1 MNILVSSCLCGV
13 NCKYNGG
20 NNEDKRVA
28 KLMDTHTV
36 ICVCPEVLGGLST
49 PRTPA
54 EIVGDRVVTKDGE
67 DVTEAFYKGAE
78 KALEAAEKYNVD
90 MAILK
95 ANSPSCGCGKVYD
108 GTFSKT
114 LVEGDGVFAK
124 MLKEKNIKVYNEND
138 DLSI

>member
-54 EIVGDRVVTKDGE
+54 EIVGDRVLTKDGE

>member
-54 EIVGDRVVTKDGE
+54 EIVGDRVITKDGE

-114 LVEGDGVFAK
+114 LVEGDGVFVR

>member
-114 LVEGDGVFAK
+114 LVEGDGVFVR

>member
-54 EIVGDRVVTKDGE
+54 EIVGDRVITKDGE

-124 MLKEKNIKVYNEND
+124 MLKEKNIRVYSEND
-138 DLSI
+138 I

>member
-54 EIVGDRVVTKDGE
+54 EIVGDRVLTKDGE

-114 LVEGDGVFAK
+114 LVEGDGVFVR

>member
-54 EIVGDRVVTKDGE
+54 EIVGDRVITKDGE

-138 DLSI
+138 DLLI

>member
-124 MLKEKNIKVYNEND
+124 MLKEKNIRVYSEND
-138 DLSI
+138 EI

>member
-54 EIVGDRVVTKDGE
+54 EIVGDRVITKDGE

-124 MLKEKNIKVYNEND
+124 MLKEKNIRVYSEND
-138 DLSI
+138 EI

>member
-20 NNEDKRVA
+20 NNEDKRII

-36 ICVCPEVLGGLST
+36 ICVCPEVLGGLSI
-49 PRTPA
+49 PRPPS
-54 EIVGDRVVTKDGE
+54 EIKGDRVITKDGE
-67 DVTEAFYKGAE
+67 DVTEAFYKGAGL
-78 KALEAAEKYNVD
+78 ALEAAEKYNVD
-90 MAILK
+90 IAILK

-114 LVEGDGVFAK
+114 LVDGDGIFAR
-124 MLKEKNIKVYNEND
+124 MLKEKNIKVYNENS

>member
-54 EIVGDRVVTKDGE
+54 EIVGDRVITKDGE

-114 LVEGDGVFAK
+114 LVDGDGIFAR
-124 MLKEKNIKVYNEND
+124 MLKEKNIKVYNENS